1 MVGVLSTAVKVVWL
15 VVGLVVGV
23 LILGAIWGAIITEVF
38 KWRPK

>member
-38 KWRPK
+38 KR

>member
-15 VVGLVVGV
+15 VVGLSVGA

-38 KWRPK
+38 KR